1 MTEEVPAGEQV
12 EGEEEEIQQSASQVR
27 LLKYKSYVVKPE
39 QIDELWDAENPVDKA
54 QEFLLEYID
63 DYNETNGTDIQKYD

>member
-1 MTEEVPAGEQV
+1 
-12 EGEEEEIQQSASQVR
+12 
-27 LLKYKSYVVKPE
+27 VKPE
-39 QIDELWDAENPVDKA
+39 QVDELWDAENPVDKA

>member
-39 QIDELWDAENPVDKA
+39 QVDELWDAENPVDKA
-54 QEFLLEYID
+54 
-63 DYNETNGTDIQKYD
+63 